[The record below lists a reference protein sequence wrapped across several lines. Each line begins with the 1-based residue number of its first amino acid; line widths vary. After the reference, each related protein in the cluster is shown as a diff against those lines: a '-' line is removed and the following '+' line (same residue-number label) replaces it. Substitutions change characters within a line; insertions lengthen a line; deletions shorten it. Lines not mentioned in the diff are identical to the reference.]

1 MDAAGGP
8 NKIDLYLISQARA
21 NGGSVENF
29 ENSIGIQAILYG
41 GCERGFFF
49 CLWKNLSRA
58 ESRMTFSGQMIEC
71 SVLRYG
77 IFSHGKLAPT

>member
-1 MDAAGGP
+1 M
-8 NKIDLYLISQARA
+8 
-21 NGGSVENF
+21 
-29 ENSIGIQAILYG
+29 LYG

-49 CLWKNLSRA
+49 LLFMEKFVTGGIPNDLL
-58 ESRMTFSGQMIEC
+58 GQMIEC